1 MHVFRINPRVAYYG
15 YGNDATEFRGGGG
28 GGERFILTLHTA
40 SVLERNRQHCCRE
53 RGTEENGTGEG
64 KGEGT

>member
-1 MHVFRINPRVAYYG
+1 M
-15 YGNDATEFRGGGG
+15 DTEMMLQSLEGGGG
-28 GGERFILTLHTA
+28 QRFIMILLTA
-40 SVLERNRQHCCRE
+40 SVPERNRQHCCRE